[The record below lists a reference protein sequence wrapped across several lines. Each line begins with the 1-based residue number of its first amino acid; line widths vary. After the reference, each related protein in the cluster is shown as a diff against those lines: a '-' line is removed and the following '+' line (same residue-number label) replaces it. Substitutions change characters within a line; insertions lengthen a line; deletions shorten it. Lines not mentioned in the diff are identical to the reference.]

1 MQQMQL
7 APSISGVGT
16 ALPENYVSQE
26 ELTGALRQL
35 WMQRYGDVS
44 RFDRLQGALGI
55 QGRYLALPMRDYYPL
70 DSFAKGNDAW
80 LRVAPEL
87 AEAASRKALERA
99 GLEPCD
105 IDHVFFVTVTGIAT
119 PTIDVALS
127 NRLGMRRDLK
137 RTPIFGLGCGAGA
150 AGLARTADY
159 VRGFSRDT
167 ALLISVE
174 LCSLTLQ
181 RDDLS
186 AANIIASGLFGDGA
200 AAVVVSG
207 GDRVEGATPRVLA
220 TRSILYPDTQRIIGW
235 DVVDGGFKIV
245 LSPHLTDLVR
255 KNIAREVD
263 DFLAASQLKRADIS
277 HWIAHTGGPKVL
289 RILEEQL
296 QLSDDALARS
306 WRSLKNTGNLSSA
319 SVLFM
324 LEDILGSDDPKPGD
338 YGVMIA
344 MGPGFSVELVLFG
357 W

>member
-1 MQQMQL
+1 MQL
-7 APSISGVGT
+7 APHISGVGT

-87 AEAASRKALERA
+87 AEKASRTALERA
-99 GLEPCD
+99 GLEPRD

-159 VRGFSRDT
+159 VRGFSRET
-167 ALLISVE
+167 AMLVSVE

-207 GDRVEGATPRVLA
+207 AERDRGRDAASPRDAIDSLIPILSASLDGTSSTVDS
-220 TRSILYPDTQRIIGW
+220 RSCSLRISRNW
-235 DVVDGGFKIV
+235 CERT
-245 LSPHLTDLVR
+245 SR
-255 KNIAREVD
+255 SEVD
-263 DFLAASQLKRADIS
+263 DFLAASELKRSDIA
-277 HWIAHTGGPKVL
+277 HWIGHTGGPKVL
-289 RILEEQL
+289 RILEEEL
-296 QLSDDALARS
+296 QLPDEALARS

-324 LEDILGSDDPKPGD
+324 LDDILKSDEAKPGD

>member
-1 MQQMQL
+1 M
-7 APSISGVGT
+7 
-16 ALPENYVSQE
+16 
-26 ELTGALRQL
+26 
-35 WMQRYGDVS
+35 
-44 RFDRLQGALGI
+44 
-55 QGRYLALPMRDYYPL
+55 
-70 DSFAKGNDAW
+70 
-80 LRVAPEL
+80 
-87 AEAASRKALERA
+87 
-99 GLEPCD
+99 
-105 IDHVFFVTVTGIAT
+105 
-119 PTIDVALS
+119 
-127 NRLGMRRDLK
+127 
-137 RTPIFGLGCGAGA
+137 
-150 AGLARTADY
+150 
-159 VRGFSRDT
+159 
-167 ALLISVE
+167 
-174 LCSLTLQ
+174 
-181 RDDLS
+181 
-186 AANIIASGLFGDGA
+186 A

>member
-1 MQQMQL
+1 MQR
-7 APSISGVGT
+7 APHISGVGT
-16 ALPENYVSQE
+16 ALPENYVSQD
-26 ELTGALRQL
+26 ELTAALRQL

-55 QGRYLALPMRDYYPL
+55 QGRYLALPMRDYYAI

-99 GLEPCD
+99 NLEPRD
-105 IDHVFFVTVTGIAT
+105 IDHLFFVTVTGIAT
-119 PTIDVALS
+119 PTVDAMLS

-159 VRGFSRDT
+159 VRGFPGDV
-167 ALLISVE
+167 ALLLSVE

-181 RDDLS
+181 KDDLS

-200 AAVVVSG
+200 AAVIVSG
-207 GDRVEGATPRVLA
+207 ADRVDGATPRILA
-220 TRSILYPDTQRIIGW
+220 SRSVLYPDTQRIIGW

-245 LSPHLTDLVR
+245 LSPRLTELVR
-255 KNIAREVD
+255 SNIAREVD
-263 DFLAASQLKRADIS
+263 DFLDSSNIQRGDIR

-289 RILEEQL
+289 RILEEEL
-296 QLSDDALARS
+296 HLPGAALARS
-306 WRSLKNTGNLSSA
+306 WRSLKTTGNLSSA

-324 LEDILGSDDPKPGD
+324 LEDMVNYSEAKPGD
-338 YGVMIA
+338 LGVMIA